1 LSEPIRAAGGVVR
14 RNGQILLVH
23 RPKYGD
29 WTFPKGKAKD
39 GESDKECALREVEE
53 ETGLRC
59 RLGPELPSTRYRALA
74 GDKVVRYWEMAPLDG
89 EFAPTAEVDEVRWLP
104 PERAAGLLSYKRDL
118 NVIDA
123 LSAPPLLVVRHA
135 SAGDSETWEGDDR
148 LRPLDTKGRRQAEE
162 LVARLAPYELERI
175 LSSPH
180 VRCVQSVEP
189 LAEARGLEVETSD
202 DLAEGAGP
210 DRLRRVLERLAGTAA
225 VVCGHGPELVPIFGR
240 TKKGATWV
248 VDPTDLRPLELLPP

>member
-1 LSEPIRAAGGVVR
+1 
-14 RNGQILLVH
+14 
-23 RPKYGD
+23 
-29 WTFPKGKAKD
+29 
-39 GESDKECALREVEE
+39 
-53 ETGLRC
+53 
-59 RLGPELPSTRYRALA
+59 
-74 GDKVVRYWEMAPLDG
+74 M
-89 EFAPTAEVDEVRWLP
+89 PTAEVDEVRWLP
-104 PERAAGLLSYKRDL
+104 PERAASLLSYKRDL

-135 SAGDSETWEGDDR
+135 SAGDSETWVGDDR
-148 LRPLDTKGRRQAEE
+148 LRPLDKKGRRQAEE

-180 VRCVQSVEP
+180 VRCVQTVEP
-189 LAEARGLEVETSD
+189 LAEARALEVETSD

-210 DRLRRVLERLAGTAA
+210 DRLRRELERLAGTAA